1 MVAVVAAAMAGA
13 VVAVVIADAGHRRLG
28 IACLGATLVVTTMA
42 WLPIAS
48 AAPDCVSTTPT
59 TTQCQTPGHSQI
71 VTSPPAM
78 NDNSWWPYGGFAF
91 GFPR

>member
-1 MVAVVAAAMAGA
+1 MAGA
-13 VVAVVIADAGHRRLG
+13 VAVAIADVNSRRHG
-28 IACLGATLVVTTMA
+28 IACLTAILAVTTMTS
-42 WLPIAS
+42 LPIAS

-78 NDNSWWPYGGFAF
+78 NHDTWWPYGGFAF

>member
-1 MVAVVAAAMAGA
+1 MTLAVTGAAGA
-13 VVAVVIADAGHRRLG
+13 LLLAPTAA
-28 IACLGATLVVTTMA
+28 
-42 WLPIAS
+42 
-48 AAPDCVSTTPT
+48 AAPDCTQTTPT

-78 NDNSWWPYGGFAF
+78 NTNPWWPYGGFAI